1 METEL
6 ETAALPDGPAA
17 QACIMTGGPWPLAPR
32 RLPPAHLLAAFDS
45 ASSALLPR
53 LNLSR
58 DSDGLGPHLSVTL
71 NLACFTVFLP
81 FRTRQ
86 RRSPRTD
93 TCGNIFS
100 CDPEFVRT
108 RKTSGPHPEA
118 VGPSF
123 YMLSD

>member
-6 ETAALPDGPAA
+6 ETAALPDRPAA
-17 QACIMTGGPWPLAPR
+17 QACIMTGAPWPLAPR

-58 DSDGLGPHLSVTL
+58 DSDGLGLHLSVTL

-86 RRSPRTD
+86 RRSLNSYEY
-93 TCGNIFS
+93 G
-100 CDPEFVRT
+100 
-108 RKTSGPHPEA
+108 
-118 VGPSF
+118 
-123 YMLSD
+123 